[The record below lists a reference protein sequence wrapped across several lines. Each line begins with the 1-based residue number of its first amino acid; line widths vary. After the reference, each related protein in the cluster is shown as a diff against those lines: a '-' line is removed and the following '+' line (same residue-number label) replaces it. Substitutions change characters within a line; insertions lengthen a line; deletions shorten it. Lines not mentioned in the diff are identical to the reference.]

1 MSQKFLMQS
10 IDIKGFKSFNAEGQK
25 LELGD
30 LTVLIGANGA
40 GKSNLISFFR
50 MITNMMNDSLHKYI
64 GINGGA
70 DSLLYLGAKKTAQI
84 ESQFKFSFNNSVQNY
99 RFILSY
105 AAGDTLFIS
114 EEGSDWQSETGIRI
128 SEMTKALGKKETAL
142 SKLVNKENTKFLAVN
157 NLLKCFQVYHFH
169 DTTNASPMRKNSYL
183 NDNKNLKSDGGN
195 LAAILYAQKNS
206 DRWNNYYK
214 RIVEHIR
221 YVLPEFED
229 FVLEPDI
236 YSGKNIILNWRA
248 KYSDHL
254 FGPHQL
260 SDGSLRFIALMT
272 LLLRPKELLPPIIII
287 DEPELG
293 LHPSA
298 ISILANVINFVKSE
312 TQIIIATQS
321 PNFVDEFEPSE
332 IVVVEKNRIENCTK
346 LRRLDINSLKEWL
359 EEYSLSELWEK
370 NVLGG
375 KP

>member
-1 MSQKFLMQS
+1 MSQKISLES
-10 IDIKGFKSFNAEGQK
+10 IEIKGFKSFNSEGQI

-40 GKSNLISFFR
+40 GKSNLISFLR
-50 MITNMMNDSLHKYI
+50 MITFIMTGGLQKYI
-64 GINGGA
+64 GMHGA
-70 DSLLYLGAKKTAQI
+70 ANSLLNFGAKNCNQI
-84 ESQFKFSFNNSVQNY
+84 ESRLKFKVNDSEDVY
-99 RFILSY
+99 RFVLTY
-105 AAGDTLFIS
+105 AAGDTLIFTEEELLWHKAGKMQPKRITMNPGRKES
-114 EEGSDWQSETGIRI
+114 ELSDRI
-128 SEMTKALGKKETAL
+128 KHEKEEI
-142 SKLVNKENTKFLAVN
+142 NIFQR
-157 NLLKCFQVYHFH
+157 LLRSLQVYQFH
-169 DTTNASPMRKNSYL
+169 DTTNESRIRGKTNL
-183 NDNKNLKSDGGN
+183 DDNKYLKSDGGN
-195 LAAILYAQKNS
+195 MAAVLFALKNS
-206 DRWNNYYK
+206 TELDQYYD
-214 RIVEHIR
+214 RIVEYIR
-221 YVLPEFED
+221 YALPEFED
-229 FVLEPDI
+229 FVLEPDV
-236 YSGKNIILNWRA
+236 YSGNSIILNWKA
-248 KYSDHL
+248 EHSDHL

-260 SDGSLRFIALMT
+260 SDGSLRFMALMT

-332 IVVVEKNRIENCTK
+332 IVVVEKDSIETCTK
-346 LRRLDINSLKEWL
+346 LRRLDICSLKEWL